1 MLLYIE
7 DNIINMLLV
16 EHIMRL
22 RPNIKFRKA
31 NTAEI
36 GIQIAREEQPSLILM
51 DINLDGMDG
60 YEALS
65 ILKAT
70 PKTAQIPIVAVT
82 ANAMKEDF
90 SKGIAAGFSEYITK
104 PIDVSEL
111 LKTIDRFIPNQ

>member
-1 MLLYIE
+1 
-7 DNIINMLLV
+7 
-16 EHIMRL
+16 MRL

-31 NTAEI
+31 STAEI

-70 PKTAQIPIVAVT
+70 PETAHIPIVAVT
-82 ANAMKEDF
+82 ANAMKEDL
-90 SKGIAAGFSEYITK
+90 SKGIAAGFSKYITK

-111 LKTIDRFIPNQ
+111 LKTIDCFIPNQ

>member
-31 NTAEI
+31 STAEI
-36 GIQIAREEQPSLILM
+36 GIQIAHEEQPSLILM
-51 DINLDGMDG
+51 DINLDGMNG

-65 ILKAT
+65 IIKAN
-70 PKTAQIPIVAVT
+70 PETAHIPIVAVT
-82 ANAMKEDF
+82 ANAMKADL

-111 LKTIDRFIPNQ
+111 LKTIDHYIIN